1 MDKNEKLK
9 LGDIF
14 LAPKEFFLNNSD
26 EKLKQKTESYAEVRK
41 DGRFMCAVVENID
54 SVFPNQ
60 SEYTIAVKQK
70 QFVPPI
76 RVCVSKDYNFDC
88 IELLSKEEMKI
99 AGVLWFYFVV

>member
-9 LGDIF
+9 LGEIF

-26 EKLKQKTESYAEVRK
+26 GKLKQKIESYAEARK

-54 SVFPNQ
+54 SVFPHQ

-70 QFVPPI
+70 QFAPPI
-76 RVCVSKDYNFDC
+76 RVCVSKDYNLDC
-88 IELLSKEEMKI
+88 FELLSEKEMKV
-99 AGVLWFYFVV
+99 ASLLWFCYGI

>member
-9 LGDIF
+9 LGEIF

-26 EKLKQKTESYAEVRK
+26 GKLKQKIESYAEVRK

-54 SVFPNQ
+54 SVFPHQ
-60 SEYTIAVKQK
+60 SEYIIAVKQK
-70 QFVPPI
+70 QFAHQI

-99 AGVLWFYFVV
+99 DGVLWFYFGV

>member
-26 EKLKQKTESYAEVRK
+26 GKLKQKIESYAEVRK
-41 DGRFMCAVVENID
+41 DGRVMCAVVENID
-54 SVFPNQ
+54 SVFSHQ

-70 QFVPPI
+70 QFAPPI
-76 RVCVSKDYNFDC
+76 RVCVSKDYNLDC
-88 IELLSKEEMKI
+88 FELLSEKEMKV
-99 AGVLWFYFVV
+99 ASLLWFCYGI